1 MKPLFLL
8 IASGMLAV
16 AAHAGA
22 GPSDRSARYGPL
34 DSQSGSL
41 VDATPGT
48 RRADQRSPCE
58 QLKGKEKQACLKKK
72 PSELSAGAQPKPE
85 APAGTPR

>member
-1 MKPLFLL
+1 MKTLFFL
-8 IASGMLAV
+8 IGSGMLAA
-16 AAHAGA
+16 AAHADP
-22 GPSDRSARYGPL
+22 GPSDKSARYGPL

-58 QLKGKEKQACLKKK
+58 RLQGKEKQACLKKK
-72 PSELSAGAQPKPE
+72 PSELSAATQPKRDG
-85 APAGTPR
+85 PAGAAR